1 MRIFQH
7 RINTIEQLSLVSTE
21 FGVEIDLRSN
31 GGSLFLSHDPFMH
44 NLVRFEDWLTSYH
57 HYGIIVNIKEEGLE
71 DEILRLLKDHAV
83 EDFFFLD
90 QSFPYLVRTLKQGE
104 YRCAVRVSD
113 FESAETARSLNPM
126 PEWVWLDSFTG
137 DWQHLSEINNLVSQ
151 GYKTCLVSPEL
162 QGRKLDKER
171 DQIVNVL
178 DTLDVKLDA
187 VCTKN
192 PEVWGGVS

>member
-7 RINTIEQLSLVSTE
+7 RVNSIEELSLVSTE

-31 GGSLFLSHDPFMH
+31 GQSLVLSHDPFMH
-44 NLVRFEDWLTSYH
+44 NLVRFEDWLASYH
-57 HYGIIVNIKEEGLE
+57 HHGIILNIKEEGLE
-71 DEILRLLKDHAV
+71 DEILRLLADHAV

-104 YRCAVRVSD
+104 YRSAVRVSD
-113 FESAETARSLNPM
+113 IESAETARSLNPM
-126 PEWVWLDSFTG
+126 PAWVWLDSFTG
-137 DWQHLSEINNLVSQ
+137 DWQHLSEIKNLVSQ

-162 QGRKLDKER
+162 QGRNLDKER
-171 DQIVNVL
+171 DQIVNEL
-178 DTLDVKLDA
+178 RTLDVELDA

-192 PEVWGGVS
+192 PEVWGKVS